1 MLRRAGAR
9 ADAIR
14 TVTCIGN
21 LGMSLLNIGDVPAGL
36 ALQEEAAVMARR
48 VFGETHPITQVT
60 ARNLAQDREG
70 AAACPPGAHAR
81 GTLVGLG
88 GRPELNGKKGHV
100 VGFDNL
106 KGRYH
111 ARIGGSALSDK
122 PLGIKPANLMLVPR
136 LEQWVGGTTMSF
148 SSVVVVH
155 SYRVQSGALLLR
167 QRNILPMSFTLCGL
181 RCQPRLD
188 AGTAVIVEGVR
199 SQSEWDGRRGLV
211 QSVDAARGRYKL
223 LVKGR
228 KRPLGVSLA
237 CCRLESV
244 VEQERQVQ
252 VASEVAAKRAGIE
265 ERVRVALA
273 ARKAEASGSEPKP
286 EPEPEPSM

>member
-1 MLRRAGAR
+1 
-9 ADAIR
+9 
-14 TVTCIGN
+14 
-21 LGMSLLNIGDVPAGL
+21 
-36 ALQEEAAVMARR
+36 
-48 VFGETHPITQVT
+48 
-60 ARNLAQDREG
+60 
-70 AAACPPGAHAR
+70 
-81 GTLVGLG
+81 
-88 GRPELNGKKGHV
+88 
-100 VGFDNL
+100 
-106 KGRYH
+106 
-111 ARIGGSALSDK
+111 
-122 PLGIKPANLMLVPR
+122 
-136 LEQWVGGTTMSF
+136 
-148 SSVVVVH
+148 
-155 SYRVQSGALLLR
+155 
-167 QRNILPMSFTLCGL
+167 MSFTLCGL